1 MHTGEMTMQYKI
13 LASDYDNTLMPF
25 GEAKPRPAVVKAV
38 KKLQAAG
45 GKFVLSTGRSYPG
58 IRDKNQ
64 LGGIRYDYAITC
76 NGACVVDGQGNVIAE
91 HPLTSEEMYVLVD
104 FCEDY
109 NYPLQF
115 NFRDA
120 YYAYCEY
127 EYLHT
132 GYQMM
137 NSPGLDCVDGEDQD
151 KHLEEM
157 PFGAFGFLSQEMAD
171 RFQEKYGYLGLNF
184 LFSYPGSDGCDIL
197 QQGVDKGAGL
207 RELAKLAGIDPAD
220 CVAVGDGD
228 NDVAMLKAAGLGI
241 AMGSGTDA
249 AIDCSDVVLIKSDLG
264 SVALA
269 LRLAKKITA
278 VMYENIAIAIV
289 TVLLLL
295 AGLFAG
301 YIHMSVGMLVHE
313 ASILIVILNAMRIL
327 L

>member
-1 MHTGEMTMQYKI
+1 MQYKI

-76 NGACVVDGQGNVIAE
+76 NGACVVDRQGNVIAE

-151 KHLEEM
+151 RHLLDM
-157 PFGAFGFLSQEMAD
+157 PRRLCRHA
-171 RFQEKYGYLGLNF
+171 
-184 LFSYPGSDGCDIL
+184 
-197 QQGVDKGAGL
+197 
-207 RELAKLAGIDPAD
+207 
-220 CVAVGDGD
+220 
-228 NDVAMLKAAGLGI
+228 AAGGGALPRKI
-241 AMGSGTDA
+241 RLPWSALDA
-249 AIDCSDVVLIKSDLG
+249 DGRAERG
-264 SVALA
+264 
-269 LRLAKKITA
+269 R
-278 VMYENIAIAIV
+278 
-289 TVLLLL
+289 LLLL
-295 AGLFAG
+295 RYRARRYG
-301 YIHMSVGMLVHE
+301 
-313 ASILIVILNAMRIL
+313 
-327 L
+327 

>member
-1 MHTGEMTMQYKI
+1 MQYKI

-76 NGACVVDGQGNVIAE
+76 NGACVVDRQGNVIAE

-151 KHLEEM
+151 RHLVDM
-157 PFGAFGFLSQEMAD
+157 PHAAFAAMPPQEVE
-171 RFQEKYGYLGLNF
+171 RFHEKYGYRTVGHFTKCGYKLGQWWDMVWME
-184 LFSYPGSDGCDIL
+184 DGRAER
-197 QQGVDKGAGL
+197 G
-207 RELAKLAGIDPAD
+207 R
-220 CVAVGDGD
+220 
-228 NDVAMLKAAGLGI
+228 
-241 AMGSGTDA
+241 
-249 AIDCSDVVLIKSDLG
+249 
-264 SVALA
+264 
-269 LRLAKKITA
+269 
-278 VMYENIAIAIV
+278 
-289 TVLLLL
+289 LLLL
-295 AGLFAG
+295 RYRARRHG
-301 YIHMSVGMLVHE
+301 
-313 ASILIVILNAMRIL
+313 
-327 L
+327 